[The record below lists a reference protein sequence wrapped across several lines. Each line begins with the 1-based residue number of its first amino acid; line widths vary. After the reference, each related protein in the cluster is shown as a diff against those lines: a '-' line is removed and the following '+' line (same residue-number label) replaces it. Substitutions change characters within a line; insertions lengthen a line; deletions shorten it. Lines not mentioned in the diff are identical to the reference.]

1 LRCEVDSYSNWTH
14 FWYRDHNQTATS
26 LTKEYSVNITGAA
39 GSDQGQYWCEGR
51 LEGRNVTSQ
60 RSDSITLTVAGRLVF
75 GLGAAPL
82 LLASIILCVKWCR
95 KPGDVILQGNT
106 SKNNVCFRFQA
117 ATLFIL
123 TPSSLPLLCL
133 YMFVDVQGRL
143 MKQLSNTLKR
153 MWKLTY
159 KTFTQKLD
167 QCAHVE

>member
-1 LRCEVDSYSNWTH
+1 MSFYRGTH
-14 FWYRDHNQTATS
+14 LKTAC
-26 LTKEYSVNITGAA
+26 V
-39 GSDQGQYWCEGR
+39 SDFR
-51 LEGRNVTSQ
+51 LQ
-60 RSDSITLTVAGRLVF
+60 LV
-75 GLGAAPL
+75 
-82 LLASIILCVKWCR
+82 
-95 KPGDVILQGNT
+95 
-106 SKNNVCFRFQA
+106 
-117 ATLFIL
+117 IL